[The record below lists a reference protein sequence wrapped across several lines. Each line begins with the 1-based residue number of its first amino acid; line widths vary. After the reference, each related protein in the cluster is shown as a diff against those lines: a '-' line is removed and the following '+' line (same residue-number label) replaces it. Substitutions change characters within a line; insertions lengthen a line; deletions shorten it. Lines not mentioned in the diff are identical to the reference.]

1 MRAAASRSCV
11 AVPAKA
17 ALIGPSLTCMRPLR
31 LPPSVSS
38 STAPGRQ
45 PATLAASPNSVQTSS
60 GGRSTTKLSA
70 SRVQPGSN
78 PLSPVAARVGAADD
92 IVAAD
97 QHARRAEAALQRVF
111 CAERLAQPHHHGVV
125 GETLDRPY
133 IGAVA
138 AHGEGQA
145 GARRGAVEEDGAGA
159 ADALLTAEMGT
170 GQ

>member
-1 MRAAASRSCV
+1 M
-11 AVPAKA
+11 
-17 ALIGPSLTCMRPLR
+17 
-31 LPPSVSS
+31 
-38 STAPGRQ
+38 
-45 PATLAASPNSVQTSS
+45 
-60 GGRSTTKLSA
+60 
-70 SRVQPGSN
+70 
-78 PLSPVAARVGAADD
+78 
-92 IVAAD
+92 VAAD

-111 CAERLAQPHHHGVV
+111 RAERLAQPHHHGVV

-170 GQ
+170 GQALLLTKKVAEIRPRLDPPPAARPVAR